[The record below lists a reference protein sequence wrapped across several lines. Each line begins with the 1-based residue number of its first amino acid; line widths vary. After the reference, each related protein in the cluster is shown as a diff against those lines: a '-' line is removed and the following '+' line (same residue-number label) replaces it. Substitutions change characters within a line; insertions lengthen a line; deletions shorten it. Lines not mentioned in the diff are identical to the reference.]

1 MLTCSRLYLNIGLC
15 DLVIG
20 SGIVGGEKLF
30 LYPVAKATADSE
42 QIHST
47 DVEKGVTIRNIKK
60 AVCLCVCS
68 VIYNSLQSHGL

>member
-47 DVEKGVTIRNIKK
+47 EQQCQQQIAELKVKFPGPEG
-60 AVCLCVCS
+60 
-68 VIYNSLQSHGL
+68 SLSPGFFN